1 MTQDPEEHPIR
12 GLADLE
18 HEVSPQFVSIVRRKI
33 QRRATVSQFANFSWS
48 LPRMIFVEF
57 LSLVMHVMAVA
68 DGRKGKAQ

>member
-18 HEVSPQFVSIVRRKI
+18 LEVSPQFVSIVRQKI
-33 QRRATVSQFANFSWS
+33 QRRATVSQFATFSWS

>member
-1 MTQDPEEHPIR
+1 MTQDPEERPIR

-18 HEVSPQFVSIVRRKI
+18 NEVSPQFVSMVRQKI

-48 LPRMIFVEF
+48 LPRMILMEF
-57 LSLVMHVMAVA
+57 LSLVVHVLAVA

>member
-1 MTQDPEEHPIR
+1 MTQDPEERPIR

-18 HEVSPQFVSIVRRKI
+18 HEVSPQFVSMVRQKI

-48 LPRMIFVEF
+48 LPRMILMEF
-57 LSLVMHVMAVA
+57 LSLVVHVLAVA